1 MPDITTIRG
10 DSTVI
15 ATPIFDTDR
24 ERYRSETELNSIT
37 DIEYLVAD
45 TASGDNIRITKTLS
59 DAAVTVKSVSDIDSV
74 KFDGFEDTVGII
86 EVQLSATE
94 TESLSTDT
102 LWHEMQI
109 IDGNGNTATVMRGDF
124 EVLESA
130 TNPRN

>member
-24 ERYRSETELNSIT
+24 DRYRSETELNSIT
-37 DIEYLVAD
+37 DIKYVVAD
-45 TASGDNIRITKTLS
+45 SVSADNIRITKTLS
-59 DAAVTVKSVSDIDSV
+59 DAAVTVKSVLDIDSV
-74 KFDGFEDTVGII
+74 KFDGFEDTDGII

-94 TESLSTDT
+94 TEPLSVDT

-124 EVLESA
+124 TVLASA
-130 TNPRN
+130 TNPPN